1 MTNILDGKYIKNGS
15 ITASKLSG
23 VILNDIGS
31 PTSPYNFG
39 NQDLKNVSSL
49 LIGSNTASGY
59 NTAIRNI
66 QPIVNFLGADK
77 GHMCL
82 ENGYTYAGNQDKY
95 LAIDF
100 QPQLNWG
107 KPTARIACQNTD
119 SGSFLVLGTSD
130 IFADGITK
138 ICATFAKF
146 YTENTTGIKVN
157 ESVLFEN
164 SGGVIGNSTAYP
176 DDITLLNSPTIM
188 SDPRLKAIDEKKI
201 DFDFDFLEKIVDSI
215 IFWKWKPKKIEA
227 KRKTKLVKNEIL
239 NKKTK
244 LIETQYDFITEI
256 TEEEKIKEHS
266 SSHIG
271 FDLSKFYKFFTE
283 SGFRTKDFNFFRI
296 AATYKKLEINPET
309 LEEKEIEISSFDEN
323 GDPILDKNGSPF
335 GAMSYKPT
343 ELQPLAFM
351 YINKLHEK
359 IKSQDKRLDDL
370 EKQIKILL
378 KK

>member
-1 MTNILDGKYIKNGS
+1 MSNILDGKYIKNGT
-15 ITASKLSG
+15 IPAAKLSS
-23 VILNDIGS
+23 VILNDIGT

-39 NQDLKNVSSL
+39 NQDLKNASSL
-49 LIGSNTASGY
+49 IIGSNASSGY
-59 NTAIRNI
+59 NVAVRNI
-66 QPIVNFLGADK
+66 QPIVNFLGTNK

-82 ENGYTYAGNQDKY
+82 ESGYTYAGNQDKY
-95 LAIDF
+95 IAIDF
-100 QPQLNWG
+100 QPQLNWD

-176 DDITLLNSPTIM
+176 DDITALNAQTIM
-188 SDPRLKAIDEKKI
+188 SDPKLKIINENKI
-201 DFDFDFLEKIVDSI
+201 DFSFDFLEKMVDSI
-215 IFWKWKPKKIEA
+215 ISWKWKPKKIEA

-256 TEEEKIKEHS
+256 IEEERIKEHS
-266 SSHIG
+266 SNHIG

-283 SGFRTKDFNFFRI
+283 SGLKTKDFNFFRI
-296 AATYKKLEINPET
+296 APTYKKIEINPET
-309 LEEKEIEISSFDEN
+309 LEEKEIEANSFDEF
-323 GDPILDKNGSPF
+323 GDPILDENGSPF

-370 EKQIKILL
+370 EKQMKILL